1 MKNGK
6 KPVRIRTAE
15 QLFILIAGDLLAAIA
30 ALWIALYFWAAKDA
44 WLKFSIAFLQ
54 NRPEWWFWLLPAGWL
69 ILMVELYDVQRAS
82 RRSDTLRGIALVAL
96 VSAILYL
103 VIYFTAGKYSLPRRG
118 VLYFIIAST
127 ILTMFWR
134 LAYIRIFTRARFLRR
149 VLIVGAGKTGTTLI
163 QVIRGRTPPP
173 FHVVGL
179 IDDDPRKIGTQV
191 CGYTVLGNSD
201 DLLRLIAEESISDL
215 ILSITGEMRGKMF
228 QAILDAE
235 ESGVEVTTMPVV
247 YEELMGRVP
256 IFLLEADWIIRS
268 FVDQAHASTL
278 YEVGKRLIDII
289 GGLVGVLITL
299 LTLPVVSLIILMDSG
314 LPVLF
319 YQNRLGKNGRLYSII
334 KYRTMVQDAEKDG
347 VRVTSENDERITRV
361 GWLLRRTHMDELPQ
375 FINVLRGEMSLV
387 GPRAERSELVHSLQS
402 RIPFYRARL
411 LVKPGITGWAQIN
424 FGYAATV
431 EDTAIKLEYDLYY
444 IKHRNLLLDFVIL
457 LRTFG
462 TVVGFRGQ

>member
-347 VRVTSENDERITRV
+347 VRVTAENDERITRV
-361 GWLLRRTHMDELPQ
+361 GWLLRRTHLDELPQ